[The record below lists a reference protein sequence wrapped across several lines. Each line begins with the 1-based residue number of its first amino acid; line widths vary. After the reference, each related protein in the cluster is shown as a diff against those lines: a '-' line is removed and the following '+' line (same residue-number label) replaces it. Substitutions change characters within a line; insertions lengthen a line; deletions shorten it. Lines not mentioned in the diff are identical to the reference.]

1 MLGSKRRKWCVL
13 QNGADPAEFTA
24 SFFFFSVKLPVWG
37 LILTAP
43 HMKWEKQSELFLRD
57 RPEAFPFHFASSS
70 AASCFSVHQKLV
82 PCPCKVWQGRIV
94 PLQTLQRRVAQASP
108 PLLCRGT
115 AFLQSLLHW
124 QCSRKYTVQ
133 PTLGLQ
139 SKAPPTFTP
148 RNLCLYCVLKCVLR
162 IL

>member
-1 MLGSKRRKWCVL
+1 MLSTYVRFKEEEVVCLTKRGRPCWVHCSV
-13 QNGADPAEFTA
+13 FC
-24 SFFFFSVKLPVWG
+24 FFVFFFSVKLPVWG
-37 LILTAP
+37 LILTAL

-57 RPEAFPFHFASSS
+57 RPEAFLFHFASSS

-108 PLLCRGT
+108 PQLCRGT
-115 AFLQSLLHW
+115 AFLQSSLH
-124 QCSRKYTVQ
+124 QRCSRKYTVQ

-139 SKAPPTFTP
+139 SKAPHEAFVCTVF
-148 RNLCLYCVLKCVLR
+148 
-162 IL
+162 